1 MSVIY
6 KSLFNNL
13 MQYNKI
19 NKKKLSIAAAYRNRV
34 GYGLF
39 SPGALSPVIIL
50 LFFLCS
56 CELIVIG
63 TKQKESIDISQNNP
77 LGAVI
82 LFKTELD
89 SNNVQAAAQV
99 LASPSGKK
107 YLAIEKYDL
116 YDEVHRIM
124 RVIGNKSITSVK
136 SDTTSAGSLKINL
149 EFNYLNRLTFTT
161 YKINNNWYIISYDE

>member
-1 MSVIY
+1 MNIRI
-6 KSLFNNL
+6 KN
-13 MQYNKI
+13 NKI
-19 NKKKLSIAAAYRNRV
+19 LSLAASHISRIMYR
-34 GYGLF
+34 LI
-39 SPGALSPVIIL
+39 LPVISLMI
-50 LFFLCS
+50 FLCS

-63 TKQKESIDISQNNP
+63 AKPKAQVDISQNNP

-124 RVIGNKSITSVK
+124 RVIGNKSITGVK
-136 SDTTSAGSLKINL
+136 SDTTSAGGLRINIEL
-149 EFNYLNRLTFTT
+149 NYLNQLTFTT
-161 YKINNNWYIISYDE
+161 YKINNNWYIISYDG